1 MLLLKKGVHSE
12 VINLGSGELLSVNQI
27 VRSIAQIVPQFN
39 SEHVDAQQFDVS
51 HFELDLSKLNH
62 LIGDF
67 RYTSLRDGLQKT
79 YNWTKTLCC

>member
-1 MLLLKKGVHSE
+1 MILLKKGIHNE
-12 VINLGSGELLSVNQI
+12 VINIGCEELCTVNDIIKSINQFVPHFKGEYIN
-27 VRSIAQIVPQFN
+27 
-39 SEHVDAQQFDVS
+39 AQQFDVS

-67 RYTSLRDGLQKT
+67 SYTSLDAGLQKT